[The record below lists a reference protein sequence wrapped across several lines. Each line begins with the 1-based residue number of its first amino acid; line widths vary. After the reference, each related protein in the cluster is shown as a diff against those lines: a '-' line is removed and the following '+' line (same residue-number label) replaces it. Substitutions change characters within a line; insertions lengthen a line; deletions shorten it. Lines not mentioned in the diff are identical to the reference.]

1 MYNLEILEKG
11 CEELGITLNDTKKNQ
26 FIQFYEFLV
35 EKNKVMNLTGITE
48 FDEVLVK
55 HFLDSLCC
63 VKAVDMSKVKTVMD
77 IGTGAG
83 FPGVPLKIAF
93 PELEACLLDSLNKRV
108 KFLEETFAL
117 LGLENISAI
126 HGRAEEYAKN
136 KAYREKYD
144 LCVSRAVSGLATLSE
159 YCLPYVKVG
168 GLFVSY
174 KSGSVKEEAEAAE
187 KAVKILGGK
196 IRDIQY
202 FDLPGSEISR
212 SLVII
217 EKVKNTPGK
226 YPRKAG
232 TPLREPLA

>member
-1 MYNLEILEKG
+1 MYSIESFKKKVNMLHI
-11 CEELGITLNDTKKNQ
+11 ELSDKQYDQYVTY
-26 FIQFYEFLV
+26 YEMVV

-48 FDEVLVK
+48 FDEFIDK
-55 HFLDSLCC
+55 HYIDSLSI
-63 VKAVDMSKVKTVMD
+63 VNAMDMHQVQSAIDV
-77 IGTGAG
+77 GTGAG